1 VVDKG
6 GFARR
11 AVTACSGYRS
21 TLRLQGEH
29 GALCVAGDVE
39 AQEAA

>member
-1 VVDKG
+1 VDARVRHAGRVAEG

-21 TLRLQGEH
+21 TLRLHGEH
-29 GALCVAGDVE
+29 GGYGVR
-39 AQEAA
+39 